1 MARPEEYG
9 LKYFSFNVDFFND
22 EKIEAI
28 SGEFGIKG
36 EITIIKLLCA
46 IYRNGYFIE
55 WTEMLKMKLLKNL
68 PGVSSDLL
76 DQIIIR
82 LVKWGF
88 FDKNL
93 FDSANILTSH
103 GIQKRYFEA
112 VKRRKQNGEYPYL
125 IVNVDIKHGSG
136 DINVDINRQRKVKE
150 RKVKEINIESKDSLD
165 EFSFEHAWELYEK
178 KGTSKVARRRW
189 DNLTKAK
196 KQLALRHIPLYVAA
210 TPVKQYRKNFET
222 YLNQE
227 AWNDEVLIPADPG
240 DENLGVGVW
249 VENGKKYYGER
260 SSPIEIPMNAP
271 FRPGKQYAY
280 DREKNNWTVL

>member
-1 MARPEEYG
+1 MAKEA
-9 LKYFSFNVDFFND
+9 YFFSHDSNARND
-22 EKIEAI
+22 DKIIA
-28 SGEFGIKG
+28 
-36 EITIIKLLCA
+36 L
-46 IYRNGYFIE
+46 R
-55 WTEMLKMKLLKNL
+55 MKLKAEGYGIYFMILERLRDSADYMSIKDYNML
-68 PGVSSDLL
+68 AFDFRVSSDT
-76 DQIIIR
+76 
-82 LVKWGF
+82 VKSVVEDFG
-88 FDKNL
+88 L
-93 FDSANILTSH
+93 FQFTDDGKRFYSESFLKRMKQKDEKSEKARESAKKRWNENK
-103 GIQKRYFEA
+103 QKCERNANASDEECEGNA
-112 VKRRKQNGEYPYL
+112 
-125 IVNVDIKHGSG
+125 IKEKKG
-136 DINVDINRQRKVKE
+136 KE
-150 RKVKEINIESKDSLD
+150 NKGKEINIESKDSLD
-165 EFSFEHAWELYEK
+165 EFSFEHAWKLYEK

-227 AWNDEVLIPADPG
+227 AWNDEVLIPDSPG
-240 DENLGVGVW
+240 NESLGIGVW

>member
-150 RKVKEINIESKDSLD
+150 RKVKKINIESKDSLD
-165 EFSFEHAWELYEK
+165 EFSFEHAWKLYEK

-227 AWNDEVLIPADPG
+227 AWNDEVLIPTDSG

>member
-150 RKVKEINIESKDSLD
+150 RKVKKINIESKDSLD

-227 AWNDEVLIPADPG
+227 AWNDEILIPTDPR